1 MTRSI
6 AVVVVTY
13 NAVEHVGAMVASVR
27 ADGSGRSLPIVV
39 VDNGST
45 DGTVALLRGLAD
57 VQVIEQ
63 TNRGYASGVNRGIA
77 ATPAGHDILVLNPDL
92 RLRTGAIR
100 QLAEALDAA
109 PDIAIAVPALRD
121 DHGHLQASLRREPTW
136 WRTLVETLVGGTRA
150 GRLGESF
157 RPHNKGLQ
165 EADWATGAALL
176 IRRDVMED
184 LGPWDE
190 SYFLYSEETEFC
202 LRARD
207 AGYRLVCQ
215 PRAIAEHVG
224 GDMARNPLLW
234 ALRAVNRVRLERR
247 RRGRVAASIS
257 RSMAIL
263 FELRRVL
270 TGDAV
275 SRTALW
281 ALTTRDL
288 EATAIRLTTVLGGD
302 PAGLV
307 SPLVPRR

>member
-1 MTRSI
+1 MQRV
-6 AVVVVTY
+6 AVVAVSF
-13 NAVEHVGAMVASVR
+13 NAVDHVGAMIESVR
-27 ADGSGRSLPIVV
+27 SGNPHEPPPIIV

-45 DGTVALLRGLAD
+45 DGTVALLRGLPD
-57 VQVIEQ
+57 VQLIEQ
-63 TNRGYASGVNRGIA
+63 TNRGYASGVNRGVA
-77 ATPAGHDILVLNPDL
+77 AAPDGHDILVLNPDL
-92 RLRTGAIR
+92 RVRAGAIR
-100 QLAEALDAA
+100 LLGEALDAA
-109 PDIAIAVPALRD
+109 PDIAIAVPALQD
-121 DHGHLQASLRREPTW
+121 DRGHVQASLRREPTW

-150 GRLGESF
+150 GRLGESY
-157 RPHNKGLQ
+157 RPHQEGLQ
-165 EADWATGAALL
+165 RADWATGAALL
-176 IRRDVMED
+176 VRRDVLDE

-234 ALRAVNRVRLERR
+234 ALRAVNQVRLERR
-247 RRGRVAASIS
+247 RRGCVAAAIF
-257 RSMAIL
+257 RSTAIL

-275 SRTALW
+275 SRAALW

-288 EATAIRLTTVLGGD
+288 EATAIRLTTALGGD
-302 PAGLV
+302 PAGMA
-307 SPLVPRR
+307 SPLIRGR